1 MAANFPIIDEEKKF
15 GNCIFFIYIKN
26 QVRKYSIMLKKL
38 KGLFI
43 AEDEGDLQKALEK
56 KAAQEAAGQ
65 EDTATTENVSQE
77 TTAPPTPPSSNY
89 QPPADSS
96 GEVNDKFINIL
107 FGAMEKANLPGF
119 DYIEYKQSLRNL
131 AKMPMDEATRFKSA
145 YATAQTMGATP
156 QKLVDAAQHYVNVL
170 SAEEQKFKAALVN
183 QRTKQ
188 IGDKEQTIK
197 NMAGQIKMKEQKIAE
212 LKREIEADQKKMET
226 MKSEISGA
234 SVKMEKT
241 QNDFVA
247 SYNALVGQIKTDAE
261 KIKQYLM

>member
-1 MAANFPIIDEEKKF
+1 MF
-15 GNCIFFIYIKN
+15 
-26 QVRKYSIMLKKL
+26 KKL

-43 AEDEGDLQKALEK
+43 AEDEGDLQKALDK
-56 KAAQEAAGQ
+56 KAAQEAANQ
-65 EDTATTENVSQE
+65 RDT
-77 TTAPPTPPSSNY
+77 TPPV
-89 QPPADSS
+89 QTETPATPPPSAASYEAPANTS
-96 GEVNDKFINIL
+96 GAVNDKFINIL

-156 QKLVDAAQHYVNVL
+156 QKLVDAAQHYVNIL
-170 SAEEQKFKAALVN
+170 SAEEQKFKSALVN
-183 QRTKQ
+183 QRAKQ
-188 IGDKEQTIK
+188 IGDKEQSIK

-212 LKREIEADQKKMET
+212 LTKEIEVDKQKMET

-247 SYNALVGQIKTDAE
+247 SYNALVGQIKADAE

>member
-1 MAANFPIIDEEKKF
+1 MF
-15 GNCIFFIYIKN
+15 
-26 QVRKYSIMLKKL
+26 KKL

-43 AEDEGDLQKALEK
+43 SEDENELQKALQK
-56 KAAQEAAGQ
+56 KAAQETASQ
-65 EDTATTENVSQE
+65 EDTSASAQTETPSN
-77 TTAPPTPPSSNY
+77 PTPPTAASY
-89 QPPADSS
+89 ETPANTS
-96 GEVNDKFINIL
+96 GAVNDKFINIL
-107 FGAMEKANLPGF
+107 FGAMEKANTPGF

-156 QKLVDAAQHYVNVL
+156 QKLIDAAQHYVNVL
-170 SAEEQKFKAALVN
+170 SAEEKKFKAALLN
-183 QRTKQ
+183 QRSRQ

-197 NMAGQIKMKEQKIAE
+197 NMSGQIKMKEQKIAE
-212 LKREIEADQKKMET
+212 FTKEIEADKKKMES
-226 MKSEISGA
+226 MNSEISGA

>member
-1 MAANFPIIDEEKKF
+1 MF
-15 GNCIFFIYIKN
+15 
-26 QVRKYSIMLKKL
+26 KKL

-43 AEDEGDLQKALEK
+43 AEDESDLQKALEK
-56 KAAQEAAGQ
+56 KAAQETVNQ
-65 EDTATTENVSQE
+65 EDSTPPVQAE
-77 TTAPPTPPSSNY
+77 TPASSTPPTAASY
-89 QPPADSS
+89 ETPANTT
-96 GEVNDKFINIL
+96 GAVNDKFINIL
-107 FGAMEKANLPGF
+107 FGAMEKANKPGF

-170 SAEEQKFKAALVN
+170 SAEEKKFKSALLN

-197 NMAGQIKMKEQKIAE
+197 NMAGQINMKEKKIAE
-212 LKREIEADQKKMET
+212 LTKEIEADKKRMES

-234 SVKMEKT
+234 AVKMDKT